1 MQNILVLGGTGFIG
15 RSLCEALVERS
26 GGGGGRIIV
35 PSRRP
40 QRAGHL
46 RTLPTVEVIDANIHD
61 DKALAQL
68 VGQADAVINLVAIL
82 HGNSSAFEQA
92 HVTLPQ
98 RLARACL
105 AASVRRL
112 IHVSALGVSDD
123 PGRAPSNY
131 LRTKGMGEAALR
143 SEPGLDLTVLRP
155 SVVFGEHDRF
165 INLFAKLQAMLPV
178 MALAGYHAQF
188 QPVWVKDVAAAII
201 HCLDHDETIGQTL
214 ECAGPQVMSLREIVQ
229 WAGIWSGHPRPILP
243 LPVGAGY
250 LQGLVLELI
259 PGEPLMSRDN
269 VRSMTVPNV
278 ASGRLPGL
286 KQLGIH
292 PTAMASVM
300 PAILGRHQGPGRM
313 DAWRKGSGR

>member
-1 MQNILVLGGTGFIG
+1 MQNILVLGGSGFIG

-40 QRAGHL
+40 HRAGHL
-46 RTLPTVEVIDANIHD
+46 RTLPTVEVIYADVHD
-61 DKALAQL
+61 DTGLAQL
-68 VGQADAVINLVAIL
+68 VTQADAVINLVAIL
-82 HGNSSAFEQA
+82 HGSASAFEKA

-105 AASVRRL
+105 NAGVRRL
-112 IHVSALGVSDD
+112 VHVSALGVSDD
-123 PGRAPSNY
+123 AGSAPSNY
-131 LRTKGMGEAALR
+131 LRTKGLGETALR
-143 SEPGLDLTVLRP
+143 SAPGLDLTILRP

-165 INLFAKLQAMLPV
+165 VNLFAKLQTMAPV
-178 MALAGYHAQF
+178 LALAGCHAQF
-188 QPVWVKDVAAAII
+188 QPVWVKDVAAAIV
-201 HCLDHDETIGQTL
+201 HCLDHDETIGQTI
-214 ECAGPQVMSLREIVQ
+214 ECAGPQVMSLREIVR
-229 WAGIWSGHPRPILP
+229 WAGIWSGHPRPIFP
-243 LPVGAGY
+243 LPMGLGY

-269 VRSMTVPNV
+269 VLSMMVPNV

-286 KQLGIH
+286 RQIGIT

-300 PAILGRHQGPGRM
+300 QAILGHQQGPGRM
-313 DAWRKGSGR
+313 DAWRKASG